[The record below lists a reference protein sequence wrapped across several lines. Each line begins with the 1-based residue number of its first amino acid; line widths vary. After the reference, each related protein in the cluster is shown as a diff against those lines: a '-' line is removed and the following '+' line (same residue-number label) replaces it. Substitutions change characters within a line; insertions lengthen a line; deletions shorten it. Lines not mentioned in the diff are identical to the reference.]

1 MQNVADSVYKE
12 CLGYCAAEFRRNACA
27 ATIND
32 LHKGVVMD
40 YLPLFHKLQGRDVLL
55 VGGGEMAL
63 RKARL
68 LLDTGAALRV
78 VAPFISEELQAL
90 VADKQGQCLL
100 REYQTSDMQDCCL
113 VLTTTDQPDVNAAV
127 SAQAKALNIPVYSV
141 GAPDLSSFIFPAIV
155 DRSPLVIAVSS
166 AGHAPVLARL
176 ARAKIETWLPA
187 SYGRLAGLAA
197 KFRDQV
203 KTLLPHVQPR
213 RAFWEDVF
221 QGQIAEHVFAGRDQ
235 QAEQLLAE
243 KISSAQNKVV
253 GEVYLVGAGPGDP
266 DLLTFKALRLMQQAD
281 VVLYD
286 RLVAPAILDLCRRDA
301 ERMYVGKQ
309 ASNHSVPQEQI
320 NQKLVELALQGKR
333 VVRLK
338 GGDPFIFGR
347 GGEEIEELA
356 AQHIPFQ
363 VVPGITAASGCS
375 AYAGIPLTHRDYAQ
389 SVRFVTG
396 HPKDGVL
403 DLPWSELIS
412 PTQTVVFY
420 MGLGCLPDICQQL
433 IAHGRAA
440 NTPIALVENGTTD
453 KQRVF
458 TGNLETINQ
467 QVQEFAVQSPSLI
480 IVGEVVALRDKLNWF
495 VGVN

>member
-1 MQNVADSVYKE
+1 
-12 CLGYCAAEFRRNACA
+12 
-27 ATIND
+27 
-32 LHKGVVMD
+32 MD
-40 YLPLFHKLQGRDVLL
+40 YLPLFHKLQGRVVLL

-68 LLDTGAALRV
+68 LLETGARLRV
-78 VAPFISEELQAL
+78 VAPWVSDELQSLLA
-90 VADKQGQCLL
+90 AKQGQCVL
-100 REYQTSDMQDCCL
+100 REYQAADMQGCCL
-113 VLTTTDQPDVNAAV
+113 VLATTDQPAVNLTIAEH
-127 SAQAKALNIPVYSV
+127 AQALGIPVYAV
-141 GAPDLSSFIFPAIV
+141 GAPELSSIIFPAIV
-155 DRSPLVIAVSS
+155 DRSPLIVAVSS

-213 RAFWEDVF
+213 RVFWEDVF
-221 QGQIAEHVFAGRDQ
+221 QGQIAEHVFAGRMH
-235 QAEQLLAE
+235 QAEQLLHE
-243 KISSAQNKVV
+243 KISGAQNQVV

-286 RLVAPAILDLCRRDA
+286 RLVAPAILELCRRDA
-301 ERMYVGKQ
+301 DRMYVGKQ
-309 ASNHSVPQEQI
+309 ASNHSVPQDQI
-320 NQKLVELALQGKR
+320 NLRLVELARQGKR

-396 HPKDGVL
+396 HPKEGVL
-403 DLPWSELIS
+403 DLPWSELVS

-420 MGLGCLPDICQQL
+420 MGLGCLPEICQQL
-433 IAHGRAA
+433 MAHGRAA
-440 NTPIALVENGTTD
+440 QTPIALVENGTTAQ
-453 KQRVF
+453 QRVF
-458 TGNLETINQ
+458 AGTLATINQ
-467 QVQEFAVQSPSLI
+467 QVSEFAVQSPSLI

-495 VGVN
+495 AGAQTFASAGGSPA